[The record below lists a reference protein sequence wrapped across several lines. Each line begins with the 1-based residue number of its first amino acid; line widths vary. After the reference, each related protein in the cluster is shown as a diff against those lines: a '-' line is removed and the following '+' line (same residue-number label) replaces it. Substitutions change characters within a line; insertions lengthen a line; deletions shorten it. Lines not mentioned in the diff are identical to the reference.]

1 MPVPGPLQSV
11 QRAEFWWAFLALQ
24 AFWPC
29 HLGIDNL
36 NVLRSIGRLLDH
48 GSFSSPLPLVKDGD
62 LIAVVQH
69 KILARGP
76 ETVRVTQVKR
86 HATEDERHED
96 KWGNAEADTAADLG
110 GRHQLKAVMDVRRTL
125 LQVRTQVCFFSRY
138 FALAFWDSG
147 SGTLR
152 DFLMGGHDPFG
163 AMGGTP
169 VAH

>member
-1 MPVPGPLQSV
+1 MYSG
-11 QRAEFWWAFLALQ
+11 
-24 AFWPC
+24 
-29 HLGIDNL
+29 
-36 NVLRSIGRLLDH
+36 LLVGCWIM
-48 GSFSSPLPLVKDGD
+48 GSFSSPPPLVKDGD

-69 KILARGP
+69 MILARVA

-169 VAH
+169 VAHWKGYSTSGSRTQPYFHFFCSYNRRN